1 MNDLEYLQNVL
12 KNWSEFCKCHKKF
25 ERAIQNIL
33 IENFMLKE
41 EIENLK
47 CQKSTK

>member
-1 MNDLEYLQNVL
+1 MNDLEYLHNVL

-41 EIENLK
+41 EIKNLNVK
-47 CQKSTK
+47 NPLK